1 MKTLPEPELQTTQDT
16 EPTKTEYNTVQ
27 PLDMFSDEPKV
38 KFMDTIPK
46 TVNFDPETKN
56 FKRSLLESVRGEI
69 VK

>member
-1 MKTLPEPELQTTQDT
+1 
-16 EPTKTEYNTVQ
+16 
-27 PLDMFSDEPKV
+27 MFSDEPKL